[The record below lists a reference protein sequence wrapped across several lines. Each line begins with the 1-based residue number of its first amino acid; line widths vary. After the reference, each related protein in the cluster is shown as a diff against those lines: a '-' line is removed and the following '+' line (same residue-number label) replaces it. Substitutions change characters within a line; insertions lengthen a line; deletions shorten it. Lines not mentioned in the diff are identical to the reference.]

1 MHKARARREGFALA
15 VAIFAIVVIGGIVAG
30 AFFASNQD
38 YRIGR
43 NTLLQERA
51 LSIAEYGLN
60 MTLSN
65 WNAATNTT
73 MRNGTTTGPQ
83 FFSAV
88 AQSGGNNSNDYAMV
102 RVTRLNDLTFWVVSE
117 GFVGGAT
124 ANTGARRRT
133 GAILR
138 LYIPSM
144 NFLGALTV
152 RGATRVGGS
161 SQISGTD
168 DDPAGWACN
177 TAEEDLAGISTNDLA
192 TIETIGACE
201 GAACIDGTPKLEQ
214 NPEAAKD
221 STYFDYGGVTFDQLA
236 ASANKILPHGGVWN
250 GIAPSVT
257 GSTCNTA
264 DDNNWGDVRRAGG
277 ALGLLPPGPCESYF
291 PVIYYRANLK
301 INGGSGQG
309 ILLVEGDLEV
319 TGGFE
324 FYGPVIVRGKLKT
337 TGTGGHFNG
346 GVMAANVELDQ
357 NDILGNAVIN
367 YSSCA
372 IAAAALGSTM
382 PTPALQRGWSD
393 MF

>member
-1 MHKARARREGFALA
+1 MNKASARREGFALA

-51 LSIAEYGLN
+51 LAIAEYGLN
-60 MTLSN
+60 QVINN
-65 WNAATNTT
+65 WNSTTNTRMT
-73 MRNGTTTGPQ
+73 VGSTVGPQ
-83 FFSAV
+83 FWQYA
-88 AQSGGNNSNDYAMV
+88 AQSGGANTNDVATV
-102 RVTRLNDLTFWVVSE
+102 RITRLNDLTFWVVSE
-117 GFVGGAT
+117 GRVAGSSAT
-124 ANTGARRRT
+124 TGARRRT

-152 RGATRVGGS
+152 RGATRIGGS
-161 SQISGTD
+161 SQIRGTD
-168 DDPAGWACN
+168 TDPDGWTCN
-177 TAEEDLAGISTNDLA
+177 TENEDLAGVSINDQSLLQ
-192 TIETIGACE
+192 TSGAC
-201 GAACIDGTPKLEQ
+201 ANNACIAGDPVTEQ
-214 NPEAAKD
+214 NPIAAKD
-221 STYFDYGGVTFDQLA
+221 STYFEYGGVTFEQLA
-236 ASANKILPHGGVWN
+236 QSANKILPHGGVWN
-250 GIAPSVT
+250 GIGPVVS
-257 GSTCNTA
+257 GSTCSTGVTE
-264 DDNNWGDVRRAGG
+264 NWGDTRRN
-277 ALGLLPPGPCESYF
+277 LVTPGVCEAYF
-291 PVIYYRANLK
+291 PVIYFKGQSLK

-309 ILLVEGDLEV
+309 ILLVDGDLEV

-324 FYGPVIVRGKLKT
+324 FYGPVIVTGALKT

-346 GVMAANVELDQ
+346 GVMAANVDLAQ
-357 NDILGNAVIN
+357 NDILGNAVIE

-372 IAAAALGSTM
+372 VAAAALGSTL

>member
-1 MHKARARREGFALA
+1 MNRHPARRKGFALA

-60 MTLSN
+60 MAYSN
-65 WNAATNTT
+65 WNTATNTQ
-73 MRNGTTTGPQ
+73 MANGTTSGAQ
-83 FFSAV
+83 FYSAV
-88 AQSGGNNSNDYAMV
+88 AQSGGSNTNDYAMV
-102 RVTRLNDLTFWVVSE
+102 RITRLNDLTFWIVSE
-117 GFVGGAT
+117 GIVGGT
-124 ANTGARRRT
+124 SANSGARRRT
-133 GAILR
+133 GAVLR
-138 LYIPSM
+138 LYVPSM

-152 RGATRVGGS
+152 RGATKIGGS
-161 SQISGTD
+161 SHISGTD
-168 DDPAGWACN
+168 DDPAGWSCN
-177 TAEEDLAGISTNDLA
+177 TEEEDLAGVSTNNMGNLQ
-192 TIETIGACE
+192 TQGACSDASCIE
-201 GAACIDGTPKLEQ
+201 GDPKMEE
-214 NPEAAKD
+214 NPLAAKD

-236 ASANKILPHGGVWN
+236 ASANKRLSNGGPWN
-250 GIAPSVT
+250 GVGPST
-257 GSTCNTA
+257 SGSTCNTGVET
-264 DDNNWGDVRRAGG
+264 NWGDVTRNGMI
-277 ALGLLPPGPCESYF
+277 LGTAAACESYF
-291 PVIYYRANLK
+291 PVIYYPGDLK
-301 INGGSGQG
+301 VNGGTGQG
-309 ILLVEGDLEV
+309 ILLVGGNLEV

-324 FYGPVIVRGKLKT
+324 FYGPVVVKGTLKT

-372 IAAAALGSTM
+372 IAMATLGATLPSSAM
-382 PTPALQRGWSD
+382 QRGWSD